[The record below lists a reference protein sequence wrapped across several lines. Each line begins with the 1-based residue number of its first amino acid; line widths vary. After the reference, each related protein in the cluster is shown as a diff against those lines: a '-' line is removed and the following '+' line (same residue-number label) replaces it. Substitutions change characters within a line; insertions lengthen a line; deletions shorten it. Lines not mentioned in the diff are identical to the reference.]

1 MDCSDFKELIV
12 SYSSDDLSGGD
23 KALVET
29 HLKECG
35 ECGLYLSQSNELWNL
50 LDEWKKIEPGD
61 EYVADFWQRVSKE
74 EADHRGF
81 LGVFKKFRFNWAIA
95 GAFASILIVGIF
107 TFAIFGPGSGNGIF
121 TASDE
126 RDELILL
133 ELDRATSRETA
144 DVLAIYGPWDNGI
157 DTVNINGNGG
167 MN

>member
-1 MDCSDFKELIV
+1 MDCSDFKQLIV
-12 SYSSDDLSGGD
+12 GYHSGDLSGDD
-23 KALVET
+23 KVLVET

-35 ECGLYLSQSNELWNL
+35 ECSLYLSQSAEVWNL
-50 LDEWKKIEPGD
+50 LDEWKEIEPGS
-61 EYVADFWQRVSKE
+61 EYVADFWQRVSRE
-74 EADHRGF
+74 EAGRGGF
-81 LGVFKKFRFNWAIA
+81 LGIFKKFRFNWAIA

-107 TFAIFGPGSGNGIF
+107 TFAIFSLDSGNRLF

-133 ELDRATSRETA
+133 ELDRATSSETA
-144 DVLAIYGPWDNGI
+144 EVLAIYGPWDAGI

>member
-12 SYSSDDLSGGD
+12 SYSSDDLSGDD
-23 KALVET
+23 KALVEA

-35 ECGLYLSQSNELWNL
+35 ECSLYLSQSNELWNL
-50 LDEWKKIEPGD
+50 LDDWKGIETGGD
-61 EYVADFWQRVSKE
+61 YVTDFWQRVSSE
-74 EADHRGF
+74 EAGSGGF
-81 LGVFKKFRFNWAIA
+81 LAIFKKLRFNWALA

-107 TFAIFGPGSGNGIF
+107 TFAIFAPDAGKSIF
-121 TASDE
+121 TAADE

-144 DVLAIYGPWDNGI
+144 DVLAIYGPWDSGI

-167 MN
+167 TN